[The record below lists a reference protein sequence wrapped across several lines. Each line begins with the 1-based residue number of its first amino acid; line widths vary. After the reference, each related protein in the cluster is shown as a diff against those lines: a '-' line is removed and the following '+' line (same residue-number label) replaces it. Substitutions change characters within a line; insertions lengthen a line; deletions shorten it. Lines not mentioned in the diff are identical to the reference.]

1 MIYLKEDF
9 PEIVVSFCEG
19 FTRRT
24 LLKARK
30 FTRSS
35 TKDENFLAPDV
46 GQRLT
51 SFACMLRPSN
61 QPSFHSASWGLR
73 DLTMV
78 LPQAA
83 VAHFPLAATAM
94 LRKILTTVSGWF
106 AHKIKSN
113 IKRTSYD
120 VLFML
125 APDVGLEPTTLRL
138 TAACSAIC
146 NEKHQYNSW
155 ATLRLKTIPITKLY
169 IYFLSLSLHL
179 NTFHHRKTVGNL
191 H

>member
-1 MIYLKEDF
+1 MSSK
-9 PEIVVSFCEG
+9 SFCFGGSWCWAATHFVRLHAASLQSAIVPLG
-19 FTRRT
+19 FLGTPRSHLGSRPTSSYQTKNLMLGSNHSVWNVVVLLTYVRIT
-24 LLKARK
+24 LH
-30 FTRSS
+30 FS
-35 TKDENFLAPDV
+35 TKVCSFL
-46 GQRLT
+46 
-51 SFACMLRPSN
+51 
-61 QPSFHSASWGLR
+61 
-73 DLTMV
+73 

-138 TAACSAIC
+138 TAACSA
-146 NEKHQYNSW
+146 NGANQEYVS
-155 ATLRLKTIPITKLY
+155 TRLSPI
-169 IYFLSLSLHL
+169 
-179 NTFHHRKTVGNL
+179 G
-191 H
+191 